1 MSDSQNN
8 QVQDQDTSH
17 HEGLV
22 RRFYPQA
29 YIKKIG
35 LNSALKAFTKA
46 FIEGGEQGLKTHLL
60 EVKAKAKLLEG

>member
-1 MSDSQNN
+1 MSTQHQN

-17 HEGLV
+17 HDELV
-22 RRFYPQA
+22 RQFYPSA
-29 YIKKIG
+29 YLSKIG
-35 LNSALKAFTKA
+35 FNSALKAFTKA